1 MFTLQ
6 LKKLILPALLT
17 CVSGCSVVSLSIVD
31 PADTLREFRQ
41 DIISSSK
48 LSPLSLQAVRT
59 AGLTQSE
66 VLENGVDASVA
77 RQFEQFADAIDKAYI
92 ESEVAIGRAQIL
104 EKKQPEKAVA
114 LYLHAAD
121 LAFQGLFLKECEHPV
136 DVRCDSFK
144 VFYDRAVR
152 GVLSYLAKK
161 KWDNQAIPRFD
172 SGIGRTY
179 SLAVAE
185 GAHVEDPNEYGS
197 IEPASSIGLE
207 GLTNR
212 HRRSGIGVSLVACRK
227 RRDDDGLEEY
237 LPRVGTCLP
246 LTALVRFPD
255 KGCQGAECQARFEL
269 INSSTTET
277 YETPHGTLPLA
288 ADFTAPLAAVVQKTG
303 LGGWDGLFDAI
314 QGNEDLLKNTGF
326 YTLEPYDAGKI
337 PLVTVHGLFSNP
349 LTWLDVH
356 NELMGDPIVRK
367 HFRVWHY
374 LYPTNLPILENA
386 KTFRV
391 KLDEL
396 HSYLAAH
403 TSRDSSQRG
412 MVVIGHSMGGL
423 LTRSAVVDST
433 PLMEYFLEDPKRLS
447 KIDRDAADAVRS
459 YLEFKPKP
467 YIDRVVFV
475 AVPHRGSSIADN
487 WVGNI
492 GRWLLSLPK
501 TIVQKTVHVAREAR
515 NVLRPE
521 LQTAFDAGQSTSIS
535 GLSEKS
541 PALQGLSRTTVA
553 SSIPFHSIIGDRG
566 RGDTPNSSDGVV
578 VYLSSHVDGAQSEL
592 IVPADHTAHAHP
604 QALLEIRRILRLHV
618 DAQSNGSKSRGAAKT
633 RAGKK

>member
-1 MFTLQ
+1 MRAVRVTL
-6 LKKLILPALLT
+6 ALLIT
-17 CVSGCSVVSLSIVD
+17 SLSACSAVRLTVVD
-31 PADTLREFRQ
+31 PADSLREFRQ

-48 LSPLSLQAVRT
+48 LSPLSLQAVRM
-59 AGLTQSE
+59 AGLTQKE
-66 VLENGVDASVA
+66 VLENGVDAKVA
-77 RQFEQFADAIDKAYI
+77 QQFEQFADSIDQAYI
-92 ESEVAIGRAQIL
+92 ESEVAIGRAQLL

-121 LAFQGLFLKECEHPV
+121 MAFQGFFLKECEHPV

-152 GVLSYLAKK
+152 GVLSYLAEK
-161 KWDNQAIPRFD
+161 KWDHQAIPQFD
-172 SGIGRTY
+172 SGIGRTF
-179 SLAVAE
+179 SLTVAE
-185 GAHVEDPNEYGS
+185 GANVEDPTEYAS
-197 IEPASSIGLE
+197 IDPASSIGLE

-212 HRRSGIGVSLVACRK
+212 HRRPGVGVSLVACRK
-227 RRDDDGLEEY
+227 RRDTDGLEEY

-246 LTALVRFPD
+246 LTAIVRFPEQ
-255 KGCQGAECQARFEL
+255 GCQGAECAARFEL
-269 INSSTTET
+269 INSATTET
-277 YETPHGTLPLA
+277 YETARGTLPLA
-288 ADFTAPLAAVVQKTG
+288 ADFTAPLAAIVDRTG
-303 LGGWDGLFDAI
+303 MNGWDGLFDAI
-314 QGNEDLLKNTGF
+314 QGNEELLKNTGF

-356 NELMGDPIVRK
+356 NELMGDPIIRK

-386 KTFRV
+386 KTFRQ

-396 HSYLAAH
+396 QGYLASH
-403 TSRDSSQRG
+403 SVNGLTKRG
-412 MVVIGHSMGGL
+412 MVVVGHSMGGL
-423 LTRSAVVDST
+423 LTRTAVVDSA
-433 PLMEYFLEDPKRLS
+433 PLMEYFLEDPKRVS
-447 KIDRDAADAVRS
+447 KLDKDVADAVRS

-487 WVGNI
+487 WVGSI

-501 TIVQKTVHVAREAR
+501 AIVQRTVYVAREAR
-515 NVLRPE
+515 NILRPD
-521 LQTAFDAGQSTSIS
+521 LQTAFDAGQATSIQ

-541 PALQGLSRTTVA
+541 PALQGLSKTTI
-553 SSIPFHSIIGDRG
+553 SSAIPFHSIIGDRG
-566 RGDTPNSSDGVV
+566 RGDTPESSDGVV
-578 VYLSSHVDGAQSEL
+578 AYRSSHVDGAKSEL

-604 QALLEIRRILRLHV
+604 QALLEIRRILRVHV
-618 DAQSNGSKSRGAAKT
+618 DAREAKGAGSARGAGT
-633 RAGKK
+633 RKK

>member
-1 MFTLQ
+1 MNSQ
-6 LKKLILPALLT
+6 IKKLKLVIAAACTLSLNA
-17 CVSGCSVVSLSIVD
+17 CSVVSLKIVD
-31 PADTLREFRQ
+31 PADSLREFRQ

-48 LSPLSLQAVRT
+48 LSPVSLQAVRM
-59 AGLTQSE
+59 AGLTQDE

-77 RQFEQFADAIDKAYI
+77 RQFEHFADQIDRAYI
-92 ESEVAIGRAQIL
+92 ESEIAIGRAQLL
-104 EKKQPEKAVA
+104 EKSNPNKAIA

-121 LAFQGLFLKECEHPV
+121 LSFQGFFLKQCAHPV

-144 VFYDRAVR
+144 VFYDRATR
-152 GVLSYLAKK
+152 GVLSYLAKL
-161 KWDNQAIPRFD
+161 KWDNSRIPTFD
-172 SGIGRTY
+172 TGIGRSF
-179 SLAVAE
+179 SLTVSE
-185 GAHVEDPNEYGS
+185 GANVEDPTEYAS

-212 HRRSGIGVSLVACRK
+212 HRRSGVGVSLVACRK
-227 RRDDDGLEEY
+227 RRDGDGLEEY

-246 LTALVRFPD
+246 LTAVVKFPD
-255 KGCQGAECQARFEL
+255 NGCSGAQCAASFEL
-269 INSSTTET
+269 INSSTTESYAT
-277 YETPHGTLPLA
+277 KNGSLSLA
-288 ADFTAPLAAVVQKTG
+288 ADFTAPLAAVVHKTG
-303 LGGWDGLFDAI
+303 MSGWDGLFDAI
-314 QGNEDLLKNTGF
+314 QGNEELLKNTGF
-326 YTLEPYDAGKI
+326 YTLEPYDVGKI

-356 NELMGDPIVRK
+356 NELMGDPIIRK

-386 KTFRV
+386 KTFRE

-396 HSYLAAH
+396 KGYLKSH
-403 TSRDSSQRG
+403 TSKSSDNRG
-412 MVVIGHSMGGL
+412 MVIVGHSMGGL

-447 KIDRDAADAVRS
+447 KIDRDAAQAVRS

-467 YIDRVVFV
+467 YIERVIFV

-487 WVGNI
+487 WIGKI

-501 TIVQKTVHVAREAR
+501 TILQRTVTVAREAR
-515 NVLRPE
+515 NILRPD
-521 LQTAFDAGQSTSIS
+521 LQTAFDAGQASSIS

-541 PALQGLSRTTVA
+541 PALQGLSRTTI
-553 SSIPFHSIIGDRG
+553 SKDIPFHSIIGDRG

-578 VYLSSHVDGAQSEL
+578 AYNSSHVDGAQSEL

-604 QALLEIRRILRLHV
+604 QALLEIRRILRAHV
-618 DAQSNGSKSRGAAKT
+618 NPTPGASKKAK
-633 RAGKK
+633 

>member
-1 MFTLQ
+1 MRAVQVTLAF
-6 LKKLILPALLT
+6 LIT
-17 CVSGCSVVSLSIVD
+17 SLSACSAVRLTLVD
-31 PADTLREFRQ
+31 PADSLREFRQ

-48 LSPLSLQAVRT
+48 LSPLSLQAVRM
-59 AGLTQSE
+59 AGLTQKE
-66 VLENGVDASVA
+66 VLENGVDAKVA
-77 RQFEQFADAIDKAYI
+77 QQFEQFADSIDQAYI
-92 ESEVAIGRAQIL
+92 ESEVAIGRAQLL

-121 LAFQGLFLKECEHPV
+121 MAFQGFFLKQCEHPV

-152 GVLSYLAKK
+152 GVLSYLAEK
-161 KWDNQAIPRFD
+161 KWNNQAIPRFD
-172 SGIGRTY
+172 SGIGRTF
-179 SLAVAE
+179 SLTVAE
-185 GAHVEDPNEYGS
+185 GANVEDPTEYGS
-197 IEPASSIGLE
+197 IDPASSIGLE

-227 RRDDDGLEEY
+227 RRDTDGLEEY

-246 LTALVRFPD
+246 LTAIVRFPD
-255 KGCQGAECQARFEL
+255 KGCQGAECAAAFEL
-269 INSSTTET
+269 INSVTTET
-277 YETPHGTLPLA
+277 YETARGTLPLA
-288 ADFTAPLAAVVQKTG
+288 ADFTAPLAAIVDRTG
-303 LGGWDGLFDAI
+303 MNGWDGLFDAI
-314 QGNEDLLKNTGF
+314 QGNEELLKNTGF

-356 NELMGDPIVRK
+356 NELMGDPVIRK

-386 KTFRV
+386 MTFRE

-396 HSYLAAH
+396 QGYLAAH
-403 TSRDSSQRG
+403 STNGSTKRG
-412 MVVIGHSMGGL
+412 MVVVGHSMGGL

-433 PLMEYFLEDPKRLS
+433 PLMEYFLEDPKRVAKLD
-447 KIDRDAADAVRS
+447 KHVADAVRS
-459 YLEFKPKP
+459 YLDFKPKP

-487 WVGNI
+487 WIGSI
-492 GRWLLSLPK
+492 GRWLISLPK
-501 TIVQKTVHVAREAR
+501 ALVQKTVFVAREAR
-515 NVLRPE
+515 NVLRPD
-521 LQTAFDAGQSTSIS
+521 LQTAFDAGQATSIQ

-541 PALQGLSRTTVA
+541 PALQGLSKTTI
-553 SSIPFHSIIGDRG
+553 SSAVPFHSIIGDQG
-566 RGDTPNSSDGVV
+566 RGDTPESSDGVV
-578 VYLSSHVDGAQSEL
+578 AYRSSHVDGAQSEL

-618 DAQSNGSKSRGAAKT
+618 DASEAKGAGSARGA
-633 RAGKK
+633 GKRKKLAE

>member
-1 MFTLQ
+1 MRVVRATL
-6 LKKLILPALLT
+6 ALLIT
-17 CVSGCSVVSLSIVD
+17 SLSACSAVRLTVVD
-31 PADTLREFRQ
+31 PADSLREFRQ

-48 LSPLSLQAVRT
+48 LSPLSLQAVRM
-59 AGLTQSE
+59 AGLTQKE
-66 VLENGVDASVA
+66 VLENGVDAKVA
-77 RQFEQFADAIDKAYI
+77 QQFEQFADSIDQAYI
-92 ESEVAIGRAQIL
+92 ESEVAIGRAQLL

-121 LAFQGLFLKECEHPV
+121 MAFQGVFLKQCEHPV

-152 GVLSYLAKK
+152 GVLSYLAEK
-161 KWDNQAIPRFD
+161 KWDNQAIPHFD
-172 SGIGRTY
+172 SGIGRTF
-179 SLAVAE
+179 SLTVAE
-185 GAHVEDPNEYGS
+185 GANVEDPTEYGS
-197 IEPASSIGLE
+197 IDPASSIGLE

-227 RRDDDGLEEY
+227 RRDTDGLEEY

-246 LTALVRFPD
+246 LTAIVRFPEQ
-255 KGCQGAECQARFEL
+255 GCQGAECAARFEL
-269 INSSTTET
+269 INSATTET
-277 YETPHGTLPLA
+277 YETGRGTLPLA
-288 ADFTAPLAAVVQKTG
+288 ADFTAPLAAIVDRTG
-303 LGGWDGLFDAI
+303 MNGWDGLFDAI
-314 QGNEDLLKNTGF
+314 QGNEELLKNTGF

-356 NELMGDPIVRK
+356 NELMGDPIIRK

-386 KTFRV
+386 KTFRQ

-396 HSYLAAH
+396 QGYLAAH
-403 TSRDSSQRG
+403 SANGSTKRG
-412 MVVIGHSMGGL
+412 MVVVGHSMGGL
-423 LTRSAVVDST
+423 LTRTAVVDST
-433 PLMEYFLEDPKRLS
+433 PLMEYFLEDPKRIS
-447 KIDRDAADAVRS
+447 KLDKDAADAVRS
-459 YLEFKPKP
+459 YLEFKPKS
-467 YIDRVVFV
+467 YIDRVIFV

-487 WVGNI
+487 WVGSI

-501 TIVQKTVHVAREAR
+501 AIVQKTVYVAREAR
-515 NVLRPE
+515 NILRPD
-521 LQTAFDAGQSTSIS
+521 LQTAFDAGQATSIQ

-541 PALQGLSRTTVA
+541 PALQGLSKTTI
-553 SSIPFHSIIGDRG
+553 SSTIPFHSIIGDRG
-566 RGDTPNSSDGVV
+566 RGDTPESSDGVV
-578 VYLSSHVDGAQSEL
+578 AYRSSHVDGAQSEL

-618 DAQSNGSKSRGAAKT
+618 DAGEAQRASAARKATT
-633 RAGKK
+633 RRN

>member
-1 MFTLQ
+1 MRFINLV
-6 LKKLILPALLT
+6 LAL
-17 CVSGCSVVSLSIVD
+17 SVTSLSACSTVRLTVVD
-31 PADTLREFRQ
+31 PADSLREFRQ
-41 DIISSSK
+41 DIISSDK

-59 AGLTQSE
+59 AGLTQEE
-66 VLENGVDASVA
+66 VLENGVDAKVA
-77 RQFEQFADAIDKAYI
+77 QQFEQFADSIDKAYI
-92 ESEVAIGRAQIL
+92 ESEVAIGRAQLL
-104 EKKQPEKAVA
+104 EKKQPEKAIA

-121 LAFQGLFLKECEHPV
+121 MAYQGLFLKECSHPV

-152 GVLSYLAKK
+152 GVLSYLTAKK
-161 KWDNQAIPRFD
+161 WNNKEIPQFD
-172 SGIGRTY
+172 SGIGRTF
-179 SLAVAE
+179 SLSIAE
-185 GAHVEDPNEYGS
+185 GSNVEDPTEYGS
-197 IEPASSIGLE
+197 IDPASSIGLE

-227 RRDDDGLEEY
+227 RRDTDGLEEY

-255 KGCQGAECQARFEL
+255 RGCQGAQCAATFEL
-269 INSSTTET
+269 INSATTENYRT
-277 YETPHGTLPLA
+277 SRGELPLA
-288 ADFTAPLAAVVQKTG
+288 ADFTAPLAAVVQRTG
-303 LGGWDGLFDAI
+303 MSGWDGLFDAI
-314 QGNEDLLKNTGF
+314 QGNEELLKNTGF

-356 NELMGDPIVRK
+356 NELMGDPVIRK
-367 HFRVWHY
+367 QFRVWHY

-386 KTFRV
+386 KTFRR
-391 KLDEL
+391 KLDKL
-396 HSYLAAH
+396 QDYLKTQNANHSVTKGQKAPQH
-403 TSRDSSQRG
+403 GG
-412 MVVIGHSMGGL
+412 MVVVGHSMGGL

-433 PLMEYFLEDPKRLS
+433 PLMEYFLEDPKRVSKLS
-447 KIDRDAADAVRS
+447 RDAENAVRS
-459 YLEFKPKP
+459 YLDFKPKP
-467 YIDRVVFV
+467 YIDRVIFV

-487 WVGNI
+487 WIGRI

-501 TIVQKTVHVAREAR
+501 TIVQKTVYVAREAR
-515 NVLRPE
+515 NILRPD
-521 LQTAFDAGQSTSIS
+521 LQTAFDAGQATSIQ

-541 PALQGLSRTTVA
+541 PALQGLSRTTIS

-566 RGDTPNSSDGVV
+566 RGDTPESSDGVV
-578 VYLSSHVDGAQSEL
+578 AYNSSHVEGAQSEL

-618 DAQSNGSKSRGAAKT
+618 
-633 RAGKK
+633 AGE